1 MSSKENKTRLQ
12 IEIEKSAKRLED
24 PAYSFGLFWVNA
36 LKQCNKARQESLRND
51 K

>member
-1 MSSKENKTRLQ
+1 MSGKEKKTRLQ
-12 IEIEKSAKRLED
+12 IEIERSAKRLED

-36 LKQCNKARQESLRND
+36 LKQCNKARQEYLDNG